1 MREHDVN
8 GLNNFIMGWYADDT
22 SFCDELIEY
31 HNRDETI
38 KVQGIMG
45 GGKINLNVKESI
57 DSTYRPS
64 MLNEFT
70 YNNILKTCSKLYNE
84 KYPYSIVCGYEVKF
98 GFNIQHYPIGG
109 GFKEWHTERNSADF
123 PDVTRHLVWMTYLND
138 VDDGGTQFFHQDLTI
153 KAEKGLT
160 LIWPADWTF
169 VHRGQV
175 SNTKEKW
182 IITGWYNL
190 KEENEN
196 SNLLGRPS

>member
-1 MREHDVN
+1 MREHNVN
-8 GLNNFIMGWYADDT
+8 HLNNFIMGWYADDT
-22 SFCDELIEY
+22 SFCDELVEY
-31 HNRDETI
+31 HNRPETI
-38 KVQGIMG
+38 KVNGSMG

-57 DSTYRPS
+57 DSTYRPD
-64 MLNEFT
+64 MLNEFR
-70 YNNILKTCSKLYNE
+70 YKDILESCSGLYNK
-84 KYPYSIVCGYEVKF
+84 KYPYSVGVGYDVKY

-123 PDVTRHLVWMTYLND
+123 PDVTRHLVFMTYLND
-138 VDDGGTQFFHQDLTI
+138 VDDGGTQFFHQGLTI
-153 KAEKGLT
+153 KAERGLT

-182 IITGWYNL
+182 IITGWFNL

-196 SNLLGRPS
+196 SSSK

>member
-1 MREHDVN
+1 
-8 GLNNFIMGWYADDT
+8 LNN
-22 SFCDELIEY
+22 
-31 HNRDETI
+31 
-38 KVQGIMG
+38 
-45 GGKINLNVKESI
+45 
-57 DSTYRPS
+57 
-64 MLNEFT
+64 
-70 YNNILKTCSKLYNE
+70 
-84 KYPYSIVCGYEVKF
+84 
-98 GFNIQHYPIGG
+98 
-109 GFKEWHTERNSADF
+109 
-123 PDVTRHLVWMTYLND
+123 
-138 VDDGGTQFFHQDLTI
+138 VDDGGTQFFHQGLTI